1 MSASIKDQLR
11 SALSPFFGAKWFGR
25 QVIYNGSPLMAIFR
39 PTINPDKARAGSAA
53 TAELHID
60 TEVLPTWAIND
71 VVDADG
77 EAWQVKRAAAGSTQL
92 KHVLELERDRR
103 LKP

>member
-1 MSASIKDQLR
+1 MSASIEDQLR
-11 SALSPFFGAKWFGR
+11 SALSPFFGAEWFGR
-25 QVIYNGSPLMAIFR
+25 QVIYNGSAVSAIFR
-39 PTINPDKARAGSAA
+39 PTANPDKARAGSAA
-53 TAELHID
+53 TAELQIS
-60 TEVLPTWAIND
+60 TAALPTWAVND
-71 VVDADG
+71 VVDVDG